1 MSTIYACIVSVA
13 ACRHRNESSF
23 PGCGMNL
30 FAMVVCSRILL
41 SPKGCLLIYKK
52 FKKGDFAF
60 IVFFVWDP

>member
-41 SPKGCLLIYKK
+41 SPKGAYLYIKSLRKVTLLL
-52 FKKGDFAF
+52 
-60 IVFFVWDP
+60 